1 MDIILGPPGTGKTTT
16 LLNRVQK
23 SLEDGVQPGR
33 IAFVAFTRRAAT
45 EAITRACD
53 KFSFKESD
61 LPYFRTLH
69 SLAFRSLGLS
79 KAQVMDSK
87 KTKEFGELMGIRI
100 SGYVSMDD
108 GNVFGTSEGDRMLF
122 MDNLARVRGI
132 TLLEQ
137 WQEDS
142 DNLPWFSVDRVSRGL
157 VEYKDANNLVDFT
170 DMLSTFVA
178 RDNCPDLDLLVVD
191 EAQDL
196 SALQWRVVDKL
207 REKSEQTITAGD
219 DDQAI
224 FRWAGADVDN
234 FIGLPGAVTVLN
246 QSYRVPRLVQ
256 DLANNVIGK
265 VNNRRPKEWAPVP
278 EDGTIT
284 WCRTTRELDFSTG
297 QWLVLARNSYF
308 LKDVEDMCRVGGFI
322 YERSNGSRSMGAST
336 IRAIRAWT
344 TLSNGRT
351 ISRGDALEVYK
362 RTSGVNHGFRK
373 KLQDAGDV
381 ESFSLNF
388 LRNDY
393 GLVAEGIWHEALDRI
408 SLHDRAYLVAA
419 LRREEDLLGPP
430 RIKLSTIHG
439 SKGGE
444 CENVV
449 LLTDMAPRTYREA
462 QYTPD
467 DEARVWYVALTRTQK
482 SLFIVSNSTKYYFA
496 SLFH

>member
-1 MDIILGPPGTGKTTT
+1 MMDIILGPPGTGKTTT

-87 KTKEFGELMGIRI
+87 KTKEFGGLMGIRI

-278 EDGTIT
+278 EDGTI
-284 WCRTTRELDFSTG
+284 
-297 QWLVLARNSYF
+297 
-308 LKDVEDMCRVGGFI
+308 
-322 YERSNGSRSMGAST
+322 
-336 IRAIRAWT
+336 
-344 TLSNGRT
+344 
-351 ISRGDALEVYK
+351 
-362 RTSGVNHGFRK
+362 
-373 KLQDAGDV
+373 
-381 ESFSLNF
+381 
-388 LRNDY
+388 
-393 GLVAEGIWHEALDRI
+393 
-408 SLHDRAYLVAA
+408 
-419 LRREEDLLGPP
+419 
-430 RIKLSTIHG
+430 HG
-439 SKGGE
+439 SKHY
-444 CENVV
+444 
-449 LLTDMAPRTYREA
+449 PSY
-462 QYTPD
+462 P
-467 DEARVWYVALTRTQK
+467 
-482 SLFIVSNSTKYYFA
+482 SLDH
-496 SLFH
+496 SLQWSHDFQRGCP